1 MMNLLTFDRMRVR
14 TVLVTL
20 AIAATMC
27 SAACDEKLSDLTGPT
42 PNLEPTFASI
52 QSDIFQASDSLGRTP
67 CTQCHTSTGRNPSGG
82 FDMNPD
88 VSYAN
93 LVGASVREKPG
104 AIRVIPGDPD
114 NSYLIQKLEGAGG
127 IVGRRMPFN
136 GPPYLTDGQ
145 IKIIRRWI
153 QIGAPR

>member
-1 MMNLLTFDRMRVR
+1 MTARTFTSLLVG
-14 TVLVTL
+14 L
-20 AIAATMC
+20 ACTALAG
-27 SAACDEKLSDLTGPT
+27 CDEKLSTVAGPT

-52 QSDIFQASDSLGRTP
+52 QTDIFQASDSLGRTP
-67 CTQCHTSTGRNPSGG
+67 CRQCHTSTGKNPSGG
-82 FDMNPD
+82 FDLNPD
-88 VSYAN
+88 VAYSN
-93 LVGASVREKPG
+93 LVNAPVREKAG

-114 NSYLIQKLEGAGG
+114 NSYLVHKIEGAAD

>member
-1 MMNLLTFDRMRVR
+1 MTARTFASLLVGLACIA
-14 TVLVTL
+14 LVG
-20 AIAATMC
+20 
-27 SAACDEKLSDLTGPT
+27 CDEKLSTVAGPT

-52 QSDIFQASDSLGRTP
+52 QTTIFQASDSLGRTP
-67 CTQCHTSTGRNPSGG
+67 CTQCHTSTGKNPSGG
-82 FDMNPD
+82 FDLNPD
-88 VSYAN
+88 VAYSNMVNAP
-93 LVGASVREKPG
+93 VREKAG

-114 NSYLIQKLEGAGG
+114 NSYLLQKIEGAAS